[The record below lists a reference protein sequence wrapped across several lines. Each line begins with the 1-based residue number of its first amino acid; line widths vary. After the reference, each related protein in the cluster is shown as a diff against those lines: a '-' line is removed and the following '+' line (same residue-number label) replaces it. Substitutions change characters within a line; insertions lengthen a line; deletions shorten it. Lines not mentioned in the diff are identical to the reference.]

1 MDKTE
6 IKGSPPKK
14 LRSEKEESKTH
25 TLRDKTGKRKRERD
39 RKVARCDREKEETF
53 RKVKIRKP

>member
-1 MDKTE
+1 M
-6 IKGSPPKK
+6 KGPKRNK

-39 RKVARCDREKEETF
+39 RKVARCDREKKETL
-53 RKVKIRKP
+53 RKVKIRKLRE

>member
-1 MDKTE
+1 M
-6 IKGSPPKK
+6 KGPKRNK
-14 LRSEKEESKTH
+14 LRSEKEDSKTH